1 MVILVTIRDKI
12 TTIYES
18 LVIGDEPALAIGWLS
33 IGKLLFFTMFLFIT
47 LGPLLDSGWIYIH
60 HAPVNFY
67 NDTDIKAVDDLY
79 GVYKWIPIVALSVGL
94 VYIINYSNLLKGD

>member
-1 MVILVTIRDKI
+1 MSISSKLIDYLK
-12 TTIYES
+12 S
-18 LVIGDEPALAIGWLS
+18 DEPALAVGWLS

-47 LGPLLDSGWIYIH
+47 LGPLLDSGYLYIH

-79 GVYKWIPIVALSVGL
+79 GVYKWIPLVALSVGL
-94 VYIINYSNLLKGD
+94 VYIINYSNLLKGIE